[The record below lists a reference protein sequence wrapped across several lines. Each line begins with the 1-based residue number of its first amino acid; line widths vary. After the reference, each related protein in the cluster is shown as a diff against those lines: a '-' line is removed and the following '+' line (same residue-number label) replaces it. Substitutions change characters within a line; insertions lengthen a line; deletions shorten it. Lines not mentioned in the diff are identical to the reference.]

1 MLHALRRISVARR
14 ATSSVAHYP
23 KIGNTSA
30 SQAMAV
36 GLAMAATHATI
47 MVHAT
52 TMVRAPAILHATI
65 MVHAPTILHAT
76 IMVRAPAIL
85 HAIVVVMVMVV
96 LHMTPALH
104 APRVAEH
111 PHAVAQVQEARREIA
126 HHAASL
132 RRGGRTM

>member
-23 KIGNTSA
+23 KIENTSA

-36 GLAMAATHATI
+36 GLAMAAAHAPI
-47 MVHAT
+47 
-52 TMVRAPAILHATI
+52 MVRATT
-65 MVHAPTILHAT
+65 MVHAPTILYAT
-76 IMVRAPAIL
+76 TMVHAPAIL

-111 PHAVAQVQEARREIA
+111 PHAVAQTQEARREIA
-126 HHAASL
+126 HHAVSL